1 MKTEYLVPLFELQE
15 AWLPSGKEYSGLQV
29 LFGGTYKSSGL
40 LSEIYSF
47 TFFRKIKGFVTVP
60 GGSPPTYSGS

>member
-1 MKTEYLVPLFELQE
+1 M
-15 AWLPSGKEYSGLQV
+15 PSGKECSGLQV
-29 LFGGTYKSSGL
+29 LFGGAYKSRGL

-47 TFFRKIKGFVTVP
+47 MFFRKIKGFVTVP

>member
-1 MKTEYLVPLFELQE
+1 MKTEYIVPLFELKE
-15 AWLPSGKEYSGLQV
+15 ARLPSGKECSGLQV
-29 LFGGTYKSSGL
+29 LFGGAYKSRGL

-47 TFFRKIKGFVTVP
+47 MFFRKIKGFVTVP

>member
-1 MKTEYLVPLFELQE
+1 MKTEYIVPLFELQE

-40 LSEIYSF
+40 LPEIYSF
-47 TFFRKIKGFVTVP
+47 TFSRKIKRFVTVP
-60 GGSPPTYSGS
+60 GSPPTYSGS